1 MHRPANNHRVNIGRL
16 NGSQTLATAGRPL
29 KWPTL
34 LCSLP
39 IFILSFLLPIHAQ
52 RVGASAADIG
62 GLFAMF
68 AFVVI
73 LVRPIVGL
81 AMDRFGRK
89 GFFVV
94 GLLCY
99 VGAMALFASAGS
111 VTALY
116 LARVVQGIGA
126 ALTWLA
132 SYTIAAE
139 LAIAE
144 RRGEALGQVDGA
156 SDRGAF
162 YGMVLALMV
171 LSWLPLGPGW
181 RLLFCGYT
189 VLALIGAGLAWRCI
203 PETRPERATRPVHS
217 HASIRSLYR
226 ILGVM
231 GTTKLSAIPVSWPLW
246 QLLGITF
253 LTKVSAA
260 LTSPLLLIFLQH
272 QFTQD
277 LWKLAFAY
285 LPAALVLGFLP
296 ARMGRLSDR
305 VGRIPLIV
313 VGLAWSG
320 IVSFTLP
327 GLPTLQWFMVCF
339 AGNALGIVTA
349 TPAQKALVGDLTH
362 RDNWGKAYGLYT
374 FASSLGS
381 AVGPLLGGLLYDAVD
396 HAMPF
401 YVNGVLLLVCA
412 VWALFL
418 QQRGRISGYASV
430 PPQRRMVVPA
440 QRVQRAS
447 VQQWFS
453 AQPLFRLY
461 RTSTKRAIRHQR
473 GESHQSRMTPPA
485 TPGK

>member
-1 MHRPANNHRVNIGRL
+1 MRVPVNKQLTRIACLHRAK
-16 NGSQTLATAGRPL
+16 TLRTAGRAL
-29 KWPTL
+29 KWPIL

-39 IFILSFLLPIHAQ
+39 IFILSFLLPIYAQ

-73 LVRPIVGL
+73 LVRPVVGL

-89 GFFVV
+89 GFFVA

-99 VGAMALFASAGS
+99 VGAMALFASASS
-111 VTALY
+111 VMMLY

-162 YGMVLALMV
+162 YGMVLALVV
-171 LSWLPLGPGW
+171 LSWLPLRPGW
-181 RLLFCGYT
+181 NMLFLGYMG
-189 VLALIGAGLAWRCI
+189 LAVIGAGLAWRYV
-203 PETRPERATRPVHS
+203 PETQPVRAGRVLHNK
-217 HASIRSLYR
+217 ASTRSLYR
-226 ILGVM
+226 VLGIM
-231 GTTKLSAIPVSWPLW
+231 GATKLSAIPVSWPLW

-260 LTSPLLLIFLQH
+260 LVSPLLLIFLQN
-272 QFTQD
+272 QFTLD

-305 VGRIPLIV
+305 VGRLPLIII
-313 VGLAWSG
+313 GLGWSG
-320 IVSFTLP
+320 MVSFVLP
-327 GLPTLQWFMVCF
+327 GLLTLEWFMICF
-339 AGNALGIVTA
+339 ACNALGIVTA
-349 TPAQKALVGDLTH
+349 TPAQKALVGDLTQ

-374 FASSLGS
+374 FACSLGS

-418 QQRGRISGYASV
+418 QHAGRTPSTRTHRPSRRRAV
-430 PPQRRMVVPA
+430 APTPQA
-440 QRVQRAS
+440 
-447 VQQWFS
+447 
-453 AQPLFRLY
+453 
-461 RTSTKRAIRHQR
+461 
-473 GESHQSRMTPPA
+473 E
-485 TPGK
+485 